1 MKITLKEISS
11 VSQEIALDLD
21 WSDIENDFE
30 KSIKSFSKKI
40 KISGFRPGRVPRKI
54 LMDRFQPSIESEFI
68 ENSVNQYYLK
78 ALKEKRIT
86 PVNMGSVSDIDF
98 KFEEYFRF
106 KVSFEIEPK
115 ISLPKLKK
123 NSFKVEETQYIL
135 DEEDVKIAVDE
146 VRYRSAEIKTI
157 EDGGKIDDFIVCDLQ
172 EIDTSGVPI
181 IGQKLETRYIKIG
194 QPPFDGSVGEKLIGS
209 KPNQKVVVEIPKD
222 EAGTMATFELNI
234 KNIERQ
240 ILPKLDEKFVKSV
253 DPDATSLENYK
264 ERVKEKLEKAYKEK
278 AEESFSQQL
287 FDAVIKKVN
296 PEFPQSMMDS
306 YLKQMVEEVMNRNQG
321 QLEREKVVETY
332 KPIAEQNLKWYLVRK
347 AIIDQQEISVLED
360 ELLKFI
366 QDKKDQNPEQKK
378 EIEKFYKKPSNKD
391 RAKDSMMEK
400 KILAYLKE
408 YAKIKE
414 VKVYTKDLRKQSEVN
429 K

>member
-78 ALKEKRIT
+78 ALKEKRIA

-240 ILPKLDEKFVKSV
+240 ILPKLDENFVKSV
-253 DPDATSLENYK
+253 DPDAASLENYK

>member
-78 ALKEKRIT
+78 ALKEKRIA

-240 ILPKLDEKFVKSV
+240 ILPKLDENFVKSV
-253 DPDATSLENYK
+253 DPDAKSLENYK

>member
-78 ALKEKRIT
+78 ALKEKRIA

-98 KFEEYFRF
+98 QFEEYFRF

-240 ILPKLDEKFVKSV
+240 ILPKLDENFVKSV
-253 DPDATSLENYK
+253 DPDAKSLENYK

-347 AIIDQQEISVLED
+347 AIIDQQEMSVLED

>member
-21 WSDIENDFE
+21 WSDIKNDFE

-40 KISGFRPGRVPRKI
+40 KISGFRPGKVPRKI

-106 KVSFEIEPK
+106 KVSFEVEPK
-115 ISLPKLKK
+115 ISIPKLKK
-123 NSFKVEETQYIL
+123 NSLKVEETQYIL

-157 EDGGKIDDFIVCDLQ
+157 EDGSKIDDFIVCDLQ

-240 ILPKLDEKFVKSV
+240 ILPKLDENFVKSV
-253 DPDATSLENYK
+253 DPDAKSLENYK

-306 YLKQMVEEVMNRNQG
+306 YLNQMVEEVMNRNQG

-347 AIIDQQEISVLED
+347 AIIDQQEMSVLED

>member
-21 WSDIENDFE
+21 WSDIKNDFE

-40 KISGFRPGRVPRKI
+40 KISGFRPGKVPRKI

-106 KVSFEIEPK
+106 KVSFEVEPK
-115 ISLPKLKK
+115 ISIPKLKK
-123 NSFKVEETQYIL
+123 NSLKVEETQYIL

-240 ILPKLDEKFVKSV
+240 ILPKLDENFVKSV
-253 DPDATSLENYK
+253 DPDAASLENYK

-306 YLKQMVEEVMNRNQG
+306 YLNQMVEEVMNRNQG

-347 AIIDQQEISVLED
+347 AIIDQQEMSVLED

>member
-78 ALKEKRIT
+78 ALKEKRIA

-240 ILPKLDEKFVKSV
+240 ILPKLDENFVKSV
-253 DPDATSLENYK
+253 DPDAKSLENYK

-278 AEESFSQQL
+278 ADESFSQQL

-391 RAKDSMMEK
+391 RARDSMMEK
-400 KILAYLKE
+400 KILAYLRE
-408 YAKIKE
+408 YAKIKK

>member
-98 KFEEYFRF
+98 QFEEYFRF

-240 ILPKLDEKFVKSV
+240 ILPKLDENFVKSV
-253 DPDATSLENYK
+253 DPDAASLENYK

-278 AEESFSQQL
+278 ADESFSQQL

>member
-240 ILPKLDEKFVKSV
+240 ILPKLDENFVKSV

-278 AEESFSQQL
+278 ADESFSQQL

-378 EIEKFYKKPSNKD
+378 EIDKFYKKPSNKD

>member
-240 ILPKLDEKFVKSV
+240 ILPKLDENFVKSV
-253 DPDATSLENYK
+253 DPDAKSLENYK

-347 AIIDQQEISVLED
+347 AIIDQQEMSVLED

-366 QDKKDQNPEQKK
+366 QDKKDQNPGQKK

-391 RAKDSMMEK
+391 RAKDSIMEK

-414 VKVYTKDLRKQSEVN
+414 VKVYTKDLRKQSEEN

>member
-123 NSFKVEETQYIL
+123 NSFKVEETHYIL

-240 ILPKLDEKFVKSV
+240 ILPKLDENFVKIN
-253 DPDATSLENYK
+253 DPDASSLENYK

-278 AEESFSQQL
+278 ADESFSQQL
-287 FDAVIKKVN
+287 LDAVIKKVN

-391 RAKDSMMEK
+391 RARDSMMEK
-400 KILAYLKE
+400 KILAYLRE

>member
-240 ILPKLDEKFVKSV
+240 ILPKLDENFVKSV
-253 DPDATSLENYK
+253 DPDAASLENYK

-278 AEESFSQQL
+278 ADESFSQQL

-347 AIIDQQEISVLED
+347 AIIDQQEMSVLED

-366 QDKKDQNPEQKK
+366 QDKKDQNPGQKK

-391 RAKDSMMEK
+391 RAKDSIMEK

>member
-78 ALKEKRIT
+78 ALKEKRIA

-146 VRYRSAEIKTI
+146 VRYRSSEIKTI

-240 ILPKLDEKFVKSV
+240 ILPKLDENFVKSV
-253 DPDATSLENYK
+253 DPDAKSLENYK

-347 AIIDQQEISVLED
+347 AIIDQQEMSVLED

>member
-21 WSDIENDFE
+21 WSDIKNDFE

-40 KISGFRPGRVPRKI
+40 KISGFRPGKVPRKI

-106 KVSFEIEPK
+106 KVSFEVEPK
-115 ISLPKLKK
+115 ISIPKLKK
-123 NSFKVEETQYIL
+123 NSLKVEETQYIL

-157 EDGGKIDDFIVCDLQ
+157 EDGSKIDDFIVCDLQ

-240 ILPKLDEKFVKSV
+240 ILPKLDENFVKSV
-253 DPDATSLENYK
+253 DPDAKSLENYK
-264 ERVKEKLEKAYKEK
+264 KRVKEKLEKAYKEK

-347 AIIDQQEISVLED
+347 AIIDQQEMSVLED

>member
-240 ILPKLDEKFVKSV
+240 ILPKLDENFVKSV
-253 DPDATSLENYK
+253 DPDAKSLENYK

-347 AIIDQQEISVLED
+347 AIIDQQEMSVLED

-414 VKVYTKDLRKQSEVN
+414 VKVYTKDLRKQSEEN

>member
-40 KISGFRPGRVPRKI
+40 KISGFRPGKVPRKI

-106 KVSFEIEPK
+106 KVSFEVEPK
-115 ISLPKLKK
+115 ISIPKLKK
-123 NSFKVEETQYIL
+123 NSLKVEETQYIL

-157 EDGGKIDDFIVCDLQ
+157 EDGSKIDDFIVCDLQ

-253 DPDATSLENYK
+253 DPDAASLENYK

-391 RAKDSMMEK
+391 RAKDSIMEK

>member
-240 ILPKLDEKFVKSV
+240 ILPKLDENFVKSV
-253 DPDATSLENYK
+253 DPDAKSLENYK

-296 PEFPQSMMDS
+296 PEFPQSMLDS

-347 AIIDQQEISVLED
+347 AIIDQQEMSVLED

>member
-40 KISGFRPGRVPRKI
+40 KISGFRPGKVPRKI

-106 KVSFEIEPK
+106 KVSFEVEPK
-115 ISLPKLKK
+115 ISIPKLKK
-123 NSFKVEETQYIL
+123 NSLKVEETQYIL

-240 ILPKLDEKFVKSV
+240 ILPKLDENFVKSV
-253 DPDATSLENYK
+253 DPDAKSLENYK

-347 AIIDQQEISVLED
+347 AIIDQQEMSVLED

>member
-21 WSDIENDFE
+21 WSDIKNDFE

-40 KISGFRPGRVPRKI
+40 KISGFRPGKVPRKI

-106 KVSFEIEPK
+106 KVSFEVEPK
-115 ISLPKLKK
+115 ISIPKLKK
-123 NSFKVEETQYIL
+123 NSLKVEETQYIL

-240 ILPKLDEKFVKSV
+240 ILPKLDENFVKSV
-253 DPDATSLENYK
+253 DPDAKSLENYK

-306 YLKQMVEEVMNRNQG
+306 YLNQMVEEVMNRNQG

-347 AIIDQQEISVLED
+347 AIIDQQEMSVLED

>member
-157 EDGGKIDDFIVCDLQ
+157 EDGSKIDDFIVCDLQ

-240 ILPKLDEKFVKSV
+240 ILPKLDENFVKSV
-253 DPDATSLENYK
+253 DPDAASLENYK

-278 AEESFSQQL
+278 ADESFSQQL

-347 AIIDQQEISVLED
+347 AIIDQQEMSVLED

>member
-78 ALKEKRIT
+78 ALKEKRIA

-240 ILPKLDEKFVKSV
+240 ILPKLDENFVKSV
-253 DPDATSLENYK
+253 DPDAKSLENYK

-332 KPIAEQNLKWYLVRK
+332 EPIAEQNLKWYLVRK
-347 AIIDQQEISVLED
+347 AIIDQQEMSVLED

-400 KILAYLKE
+400 KILAYLRE

>member
-78 ALKEKRIT
+78 ALKEKRIA

-240 ILPKLDEKFVKSV
+240 ILPKLDENFVKSV
-253 DPDATSLENYK
+253 DPDAASLENYK

-378 EIEKFYKKPSNKD
+378 EIDKFYKKPSNKD

-414 VKVYTKDLRKQSEVN
+414 VKVYTKDLRKQSEEN

>member
-1 MKITLKEISS
+1 
-11 VSQEIALDLD
+11 
-21 WSDIENDFE
+21 
-30 KSIKSFSKKI
+30 
-40 KISGFRPGRVPRKI
+40 
-54 LMDRFQPSIESEFI
+54 
-68 ENSVNQYYLK
+68 
-78 ALKEKRIT
+78 
-86 PVNMGSVSDIDF
+86 MG
-98 KFEEYFRF
+98 E
-106 KVSFEIEPK
+106 
-115 ISLPKLKK
+115 
-123 NSFKVEETQYIL
+123 
-135 DEEDVKIAVDE
+135 
-146 VRYRSAEIKTI
+146 
-157 EDGGKIDDFIVCDLQ
+157 
-172 EIDTSGVPI
+172 
-181 IGQKLETRYIKIG
+181 
-194 QPPFDGSVGEKLIGS
+194 
-209 KPNQKVVVEIPKD
+209 
-222 EAGTMATFELNI
+222 
-234 KNIERQ
+234 NIERQ
-240 ILPKLDEKFVKSV
+240 ILPKLDENFVKSV
-253 DPDATSLENYK
+253 DPDAKSLENYK

-347 AIIDQQEISVLED
+347 AIIDQQEMSVLED

-366 QDKKDQNPEQKK
+366 QDKKDQNPGQKK

>member
-78 ALKEKRIT
+78 ALKEKRIA

-222 EAGTMATFELNI
+222 EAGTMANFELNI

-240 ILPKLDEKFVKSV
+240 ILPKLDENFVKSV
-253 DPDATSLENYK
+253 DPDAKSLENYK
-264 ERVKEKLEKAYKEK
+264 KRVKEKLEKAYKEK

-347 AIIDQQEISVLED
+347 AIIDQQEMSVLED

>member
-78 ALKEKRIT
+78 ALKEKRIA

-240 ILPKLDEKFVKSV
+240 ILPKLDENFVKSV
-253 DPDATSLENYK
+253 DPDAASLENYK

-278 AEESFSQQL
+278 ADESFSQQL

-391 RAKDSMMEK
+391 RARDSMMEK
-400 KILAYLKE
+400 KILAYLRE
-408 YAKIKE
+408 YAKIKK

>member
-78 ALKEKRIT
+78 ALKEKRIA

-123 NSFKVEETQYIL
+123 NSFKVEKTQYIL
-135 DEEDVKIAVDE
+135 DEEDVKIALDE

-222 EAGTMATFELNI
+222 EAGTMAAFELNI

-240 ILPKLDEKFVKSV
+240 ILPKLDENFVKSV
-253 DPDATSLENYK
+253 DPDAKSLENYK

-347 AIIDQQEISVLED
+347 AIIDQQEMSVLED

>member
-86 PVNMGSVSDIDF
+86 PVNMDSVSDIDF

-240 ILPKLDEKFVKSV
+240 ILPKLDENFVKSV
-253 DPDATSLENYK
+253 DPDAKSLENYK

-347 AIIDQQEISVLED
+347 AIIDQQEMSVLED

>member
-78 ALKEKRIT
+78 ALKEKRIV

-240 ILPKLDEKFVKSV
+240 ILPKLDENFVKSV
-253 DPDATSLENYK
+253 DPDAKSLENYK

-347 AIIDQQEISVLED
+347 AIIDQQEMSVLED

-391 RAKDSMMEK
+391 RARDSMMEK

>member
-78 ALKEKRIT
+78 ALKEKRIA

-123 NSFKVEETQYIL
+123 NSFKVEETRYIL

-240 ILPKLDEKFVKSV
+240 ILPKLDENFVKSV
-253 DPDATSLENYK
+253 DPDAKSLENYK

-347 AIIDQQEISVLED
+347 AIIDQQEMSVLED

-366 QDKKDQNPEQKK
+366 QDKKDQNPGQKK

>member
-98 KFEEYFRF
+98 QFEEYFRF

-253 DPDATSLENYK
+253 DPDAASLENYK

-278 AEESFSQQL
+278 ADESFSQQL

-391 RAKDSMMEK
+391 RARDSMMEK
-400 KILAYLKE
+400 KILAYLRE
-408 YAKIKE
+408 YAKIKK